1 MPGFAICITLCAA
14 ASLESTLLAGQ
25 SQSPGDN
32 LEAGSISAD
41 EAPILSVG
49 WSLLAKGDASGAF
62 RLADDV
68 ARRAPRSTAAAALAV
83 DATIAASGA
92 AAALTWYDQWLGK
105 RVMEESQLLRT
116 IARAMLVETA
126 RQAQNPRAQRF
137 AVQALADAGEP
148 SVIEQLRRQAAAGR
162 VPETAILARAGDNGS
177 VQILIAELEAG
188 NANKLEV
195 IEALAASR
203 SPAAL
208 APLVRV
214 LNNGLPVLRYAAA
227 DALGELGDPAAGPH
241 LRTALGG
248 SNLHLRVKAAG
259 ALLRLGDASG
269 VPELQKLV
277 RSPHANER
285 LQAARGLAARP
296 DAQWLGLTRTL
307 LGETDPDVRL
317 AAAGL
322 LAPVDPE
329 AARAAMYS
337 LSNDPN
343 PVIREQAS
351 SLMLDHLSADPSTL
365 RGWMKSADRILR
377 VRAAARLLTLLE

>member
-1 MPGFAICITLCAA
+1 MPGIAIGATLCVAA
-14 ASLESTLLAGQ
+14 PAASTLLAGGPQ
-25 SQSPGDN
+25 TPADN

-41 EAPILSVG
+41 EAPILSAG
-49 WSLLAKGDASGAF
+49 WALFAKGDPSGAF

-83 DATIAASGA
+83 EAAIASTGAS
-92 AAALTWYDQWLGK
+92 AALSWYDQWLGQ
-105 RVMEESQLLRT
+105 RLMEEPQLLRT

-126 RQAQNPRAQRF
+126 RQTQNPRAQRL
-137 AVQALADAGEP
+137 ALQALADAGEAP
-148 SVIEQLRRQAAAGR
+148 VVEQLRRQAAAGR
-162 VPETAILARAGDNGS
+162 LPEAEILARAGDNGS

-195 IEALAASR
+195 IEALAASH

-208 APLVRV
+208 APLVRA
-214 LNNGLPVLRYAAA
+214 LNDGLPVLRYAAA

-248 SNLHLRVKAAG
+248 ANVHLRVKAAG

-269 VPELQKLV
+269 VPVLQNLAK
-277 RSPHANER
+277 SPHANER
-285 LQAARGLAARP
+285 LLAARGLSARP
-296 DAQWLGLTRTL
+296 DEQWLGLTRTL
-307 LGETDPDVRL
+307 LREADPDVRL

-322 LAPVDPE
+322 VAPVDPE
-329 AARAAMYS
+329 AARAAMYA

-343 PVIREQAS
+343 PVIREEAA
-351 SLMLDHLSADPSTL
+351 SLMIEHLPGDAATL
-365 RGWMKSADRILR
+365 RGWMKSPDRIQR
-377 VRAAARLLTLLE
+377 VRAAARLLTLLQ